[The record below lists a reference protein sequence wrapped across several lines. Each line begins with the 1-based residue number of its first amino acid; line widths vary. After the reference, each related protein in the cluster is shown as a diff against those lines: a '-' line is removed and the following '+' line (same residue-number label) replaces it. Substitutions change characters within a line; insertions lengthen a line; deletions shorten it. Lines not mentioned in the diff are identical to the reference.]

1 MKAINTHFDN
11 LYFRSRL
18 EARWAV
24 YFKSLGIEYVYEM
37 EGYNFDG
44 FNYLPDFYFPKYDFY
59 GEVKHKHFGDVDAE
73 RWNSFVT
80 NIKKPLIIFDGTPN
94 AKPLKS
100 LFWEGEI
107 LTEYQTIPFADLM
120 KTSFGYFFYAG
131 GYEDFAQFEPY
142 KGAVSKARKAR
153 FEHGENTNP

>member
-100 LFWEGEI
+100 LFWRRGEVME
-107 LTEYQTIPFADLM
+107 LETIPFCNLI
-120 KTSFGYFFYAG
+120 KESYGFFWHAAG
-131 GYEDFAQFEPY
+131 DEDWCDWEPY
-142 KGAVSKARKAR
+142 KSAISKARKKR
-153 FEHGENTNP
+153 FEHGE

>member
-59 GEVKHKHFGDVDAE
+59 GEVKHEHFGDVDAKK
-73 RWNSFVT
+73 WNSFVT
-80 NIKKPLIIFDGTPN
+80 NIKKPLIIFDGMPN
-94 AKPLKS
+94 VKPLKS
-100 LFWEGEI
+100 LFWEEAI
-107 LTEYQTIPFADLM
+107 LTEYNTIPFCDLL
-120 KTSFGYFFYAG
+120 KESFGYFFHG
-131 GYEDFAQFEPY
+131 GEDWSDFEPY
-142 KGAVSKARKAR
+142 KSAVSNARKAR
-153 FEHGENTNP
+153 FEHGE

>member
-24 YFKSLGIEYVYEM
+24 YFNSLGIDYIYEM
-37 EGYNFDG
+37 EGFEFDG
-44 FNYLPDFYFPKYDFY
+44 YKYLPDFYFPKYDFY
-59 GEVKHKHFGDVDAE
+59 GEVKHEHFGDVDVD

-80 NIKKPLIIFDGTPN
+80 NIKKPLIIFDGMPS

-100 LFWEGEI
+100 LFWEDGI
-107 LTEYQTIPFADLM
+107 LCEYQTIPFCNLI
-120 KTSFGYFFYAG
+120 KESFGYFFYAG
-131 GYEDFAQFEPY
+131 GDEDFAQFEPY
-142 KGAVSKARKAR
+142 KSAISKARKKR
-153 FEHGENTNP
+153 FEHGE

>member
-44 FNYLPDFYFPKYDFY
+44 FNYLPDFYFRKYDFY
-59 GEVKHKHFGDVDAE
+59 GEVKHEHFGDVDAKK
-73 RWNSFVT
+73 WNSFVT

-100 LFWEGEI
+100 LFWNGYEVGEI
-107 LTEYQTIPFADLM
+107 QTIPFCNLV
-120 KTSFGYFFYAG
+120 KESYGFFWCAG
-131 GYEDFAQFEPY
+131 GDEDWGNDEPY
-142 KGAVSKARKAR
+142 KSAISKARKKR
-153 FEHGENTNP
+153 FEHGE

>member
-73 RWNSFVT
+73 KWDRFVT

-100 LFWEGEI
+100 LFWERKV
-107 LTEYQTIPFADLM
+107 LSEYITIPFSDLM
-120 KTSFGYFFYAG
+120 KPSFGTFFYAG

-142 KGAVSKARKAR
+142 KSAVSKARKAR
-153 FEHGENTNP
+153 FEHGENQ

>member
-1 MKAINTHFDN
+1 
-11 LYFRSRL
+11 L

-24 YFKSLGIEYVYEM
+24 YFKSLGIKYVYEM
-37 EGYNFDG
+37 EGYNFEG

-153 FEHGENTNP
+153 FEHGENINP